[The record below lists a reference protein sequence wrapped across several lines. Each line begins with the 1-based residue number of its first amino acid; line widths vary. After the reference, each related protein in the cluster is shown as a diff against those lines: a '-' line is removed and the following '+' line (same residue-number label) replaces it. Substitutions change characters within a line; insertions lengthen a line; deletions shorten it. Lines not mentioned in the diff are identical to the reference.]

1 MLENNIT
8 ELQAEE
14 TVAGYSI
21 DFTRLLYMH
30 YQEMDIL
37 IARADLKA
45 QLILAI
51 NAILIA
57 GDVRVTVGQLTA
69 LDAMTAAERVLIG
82 ANVLVIVSLLLSL
95 AFAIITIYPRR
106 NRPHGSNIYF
116 FGDINAYDA
125 PDYVDAYMGSS
136 LDAIKRGVISQIHAK
151 SAIVAR
157 KFYYI
162 RRSVICLLAAVVF
175 WGVAQLVLLVTGG

>member
-1 MLENNIT
+1 MLQDNTTDSKQI
-8 ELQAEE
+8 E
-14 TVAGYSI
+14 TVAEYSI

-57 GDVRVTVGQLTA
+57 GDVRVTVGQLA
-69 LDAMTAAERVLIG
+69 QLDAMTAIDQLLLATNG
-82 ANVLVIVSLLLSL
+82 LVIISLLLSL

-106 NRPHGSNIYF
+106 SSPHGSQIYF
-116 FGDINAYDA
+116 FGDINSYAA
-125 PDYVDAYMGSS
+125 PDYVDEYLSAS
-136 LDAIKRGVISQIHAK
+136 LNDIKRGVISQIHAK

-162 RRSVICLLAAVVF
+162 RRSVVCLLGAVVF
-175 WGVAQLVLLVTGG
+175 WGIAQLVLLASGG